1 MGSCGR
7 FASRWVVTIP
17 EKRQLPQPEIS
28 RRLCKSRRL
37 YKRTTGVDRKV
48 LSYRDNT
55 LRDFEFKSRS
65 INNKLVMHLDSEVCD
80 DSEVRNDLEVR
91 KMQVPRYKSN
101 FAIGARG
108 RNQSLPTAGSSGVTV
123 LCTFSLLTP

>member
-1 MGSCGR
+1 M
-7 FASRWVVTIP
+7 
-17 EKRQLPQPEIS
+17 
-28 RRLCKSRRL
+28 
-37 YKRTTGVDRKV
+37 DRKV

-65 INNKLVMHLDSEVCD
+65 INNKLVMRLDSEVRTD
-80 DSEVRNDLEVR
+80 FEVR
-91 KMQVPRYKSN
+91 KLQVPRHDSN

>member
-1 MGSCGR
+1 MGGCGR

-17 EKRQLPQPEIS
+17 EKRQLPQPELS

-65 INNKLVMHLDSEVCD
+65 INNKLVMRLDSEVRTD
-80 DSEVRNDLEVR
+80 FEVR
-91 KMQVPRYKSN
+91 KMQVPRYDSN
-101 FAIGARG
+101 FAIDARV